1 MPDAF
6 RYCFRFCCDPGFNDD
21 VEIPKL
27 LSFIKEAHVDD
38 VMVFVNVE
46 ELNTG
51 HMDDAEQDVW
61 LALLRRIKP
70 LLDERGVTLSVNH
83 WHSLMHADLGKRFR
97 DDQPFRAMVDPNGNA
112 AALCV
117 CPLDETWRAYI
128 AKMYARYA
136 ELSPD
141 TVWVED
147 DFRYHNHDP
156 LYWGGCFCS
165 EHMRRFSER
174 AGEQLAREAFV
185 AGVLQ
190 PGAPSRYRQIWL
202 DECRLG
208 LEGAAQAIETAVHAV
223 NPGVKIGLMSSVPY
237 VHSAEGRNWKS
248 LLHAL
253 CGDRNPSVSRI
264 HLPAYQELV
273 PFKYLQAFHMVSLV
287 NRALLSADALVYP
300 ELENYPYSRFSKSR
314 TFTRF
319 QLLSSLALNLNGMT
333 IDLFDLNG
341 RGIIPEDG
349 YQAMLR
355 EVKPILNAMNAS
367 GAFSSK
373 RSGVCVLVDERA
385 SYNLHTTT
393 GARMEELYP
402 EEVFWAG
409 LLPAMGIPSYI
420 GTSPDAAQGIAA
432 VSGQYLRNLTAAQIE
447 RLFSDNFM
455 LLNGDALETLVDLGL
470 GRLAGVEQIRW
481 MPQNSGAFTFEQVT
495 NGRIYTGVANAR
507 ASSVISGADALDV
520 SYLPDSGTEEYSA
533 LYNSFRERTASCQ
546 NVVEGRVLVYPFG
559 RFGGPQEIPPMLLND
574 VRQEILQDVL
584 YRTGRLNVPM
594 VEGDPYLVPYAFSGT
609 DTDYLYL
616 VNGALDAVDGVSLR
630 QSCEDGAYTADLLPS
645 QGRPASF
652 TFSVMHGRCRLPVS
666 IGSMESALL
675 TIRRVSDEP
684 IS

>member
-21 VEIPKL
+21 MEIPKL
-27 LSFIKEAHVDD
+27 LAFIEDACVDD

-61 LALLRRIKP
+61 LTLLRRIKP
-70 LLDERGVTLSVNH
+70 LLDARGVTLSVNH
-83 WHSLMHADLGKRFR
+83 WHSLMHADLGKHFR
-97 DDQPFRAMVDPNGNA
+97 GDQPFRAMVDPNGNA

-128 AKMYARYA
+128 AKIYARYA
-136 ELSPD
+136 ELAPD
-141 TVWVED
+141 TIWVED

-156 LYWGGCFCS
+156 LDWGGCFCA

-174 AGEQLAREAFV
+174 AGEQLTREAFV
-185 AGVLQ
+185 AGLLR
-190 PGAPSRYRQIWL
+190 PGAPSPYRNIWL
-202 DECRLG
+202 DECRQG
-208 LEGAAQAIETAVHAV
+208 LEGAAHAIESAVHAV
-223 NPGVKIGLMSSVPY
+223 NPDVKIGLMSSVPY
-237 VHSAEGRNWKS
+237 VHSAEGRNWEG

-253 CGDRNPSVSRI
+253 CGDTNPAVSRI

-273 PFKYLQAFHMVSLV
+273 PSKYLQAFHMVSLV
-287 NRALLSADALVYP
+287 NRALLPSNALVYP

-314 TFTRF
+314 AFTRF
-319 QLLSSLALNLNGMT
+319 QLLSSLVLNLSGMT

-341 RGIIPEDG
+341 RGIIPSDG
-349 YQAMLR
+349 YQNMLR
-355 EVKPILNAMNAS
+355 EIKPILNAMNAS

-373 RSGVCVLVDERA
+373 RSGICVLVDERA
-385 SYNLHTTT
+385 SYNMHTKA

-409 LLPAMGIPSYI
+409 LLPAMGIPTYI
-420 GTSPDAAQGIAA
+420 GTSPEAAQGIAA
-432 VSGQYLRNLTAAQIE
+432 ISGQYLRNLAPAQIE
-447 RLFSDNFM
+447 RLFSQNCM
-455 LLNGDALETLVDLGL
+455 LLNGDALETLIDLGL
-470 GRLAGVEQIRW
+470 GRLAGVEQPRW
-481 MPQNSGAFTFEQVT
+481 MSQNSGAFTYEQVT
-495 NGRIYTGVANAR
+495 NGCIYTGVANAR

-520 SYLPDSGTEEYSA
+520 SYLSDTVVEEYSA

-559 RFGGPQEIPPMLLND
+559 RFCSPQEIPPMLLND

-584 YRTGRLNVPM
+584 YRTGKLSVPM
-594 VEGDPYLVPYAFSGT
+594 VEGNPYLVPYAFSGA
-609 DTDYLYL
+609 DADYLYL
-616 VNGALDAVDGVSLR
+616 VNGALDAVDGVILR
-630 QSCEDGAYTADLLPS
+630 QNCADGVYAVHLLPS
-645 QGRPASF
+645 SGRPTQFALSIAQ
-652 TFSVMHGRCRLPVS
+652 GRCRLPIS
-666 IGSMESALL
+666 IAPMESALL